1 MGAHHEVAR
10 VGRTISDTVAPFQT
24 GHMTS
29 RVETSAPRSPRVLF
43 SFTRPAPEANPYT
56 TLLAQLVNGRVDVVY
71 FSWKTA
77 LLSRYDV
84 FHVQWPESLARP
96 YTRSRLAPLA
106 GTVKL
111 LLAFVLLLRNRVR
124 GVKMVW
130 TVHNRTPHEKGN
142 ALERA
147 FIALFLRWVDHR
159 IFLNRGEVDEHG
171 RPSSVVV
178 HPDYSPVV
186 QPGLVD
192 AGDDRSGGALLF
204 FGRLVPYKGVE
215 SLIDTAIANPQFGDL
230 VVAGQVADAE
240 YGAALL
246 ARASDHDQITVAIGH
261 VEQDALESMIAHARI
276 VVLPYRYVYNSGALL
291 LALTLRTPVLVRSS
305 ETTRPLR
312 DEVGADWVSLFDDDL
327 TPTDVAA
334 ALDNARR
341 AIAGAGPDL
350 AARSWAECAERH
362 VELYRSLS
370 RG

>member
-1 MGAHHEVAR
+1 
-10 VGRTISDTVAPFQT
+10 
-24 GHMTS
+24 MTS
-29 RVETSAPRSPRVLF
+29 HAETAAPREPRIF
-43 SFTRPAPEANPYT
+43 YSFTRPAPEANPYT
-56 TLLAQLVNGRVDVVY
+56 TLLAELVNNSADVVY
-71 FSWKTA
+71 FSWKRA

-84 FHVQWPESLARP
+84 FHVQWPESLVRP
-96 YTRSRLAPLA
+96 YTRSRLAPAA

-111 LLAFVLLLRNRVR
+111 LLSFVLLLRNRVT

-130 TVHNRTPHEKGN
+130 TVHNCTPHEKGN

-159 IFLNRGEVDEHG
+159 IFLNREEVDEHG
-171 RPSSVVV
+171 RPSSVIV

-192 AGDDRSGGALLF
+192 TGDDRSGGPLLF

-215 SLIDTAIANPQFGDL
+215 SLIDIMIANPQFGDL
-230 VVAGQVADAE
+230 VVAGQAADAE

-246 ARASDHDQITVAIGH
+246 ARASGHDQITVAIGH
-261 VEQDALESMIAHARI
+261 VEQNALESMIAHARI

-305 ETTRPLR
+305 GTTRPLR
-312 DEVGADWVSLFDDDL
+312 DEVGTDWVSLFDDDL

-334 ALDNARR
+334 ALDNSRR

-350 AARSWAECAERH
+350 SARSWAECAQRH